1 MLQKTPFII
10 LRKFPFGEKGVVLH
24 VFTEE
29 MGRIPILIKNA
40 RSKRSPLPYG
50 LIRPLFLLEG
60 LLTKNNTS
68 SFYMVKE
75 ALAIRHYNNMM
86 SDPRRTAIAFFLADI
101 WSNCLNEEGKQTS
114 FFQFLKSA
122 VDTLESTESGLSYF
136 HHWALLQTAFHLG
149 FSPGKS
155 TLSSPYY
162 FDLMNGEYI
171 QYPTVHPYYIE
182 PESASAFS
190 YLSSEETF
198 PTELPPHWS
207 PGRKRIVLSELMDFY
222 RLHVDGF
229 RMPGSLEILSAL

>member
-24 VFTEE
+24 VFAEE
-29 MGRIPILIKNA
+29 LGRIPILIKSA
-40 RSKRSPLPYG
+40 RSKRSPIAYG

-60 LLTKNNTS
+60 LLTKGSAS

-75 ALAIRHYNNMM
+75 AAPLDHYDNMM
-86 SDPRRTAIAFFLADI
+86 SDPRRTAIAFFLADM
-101 WSNCLNEEGKQTS
+101 WSNCLNEEGKQTV
-114 FFQFLKSA
+114 FFQFLKSV

-155 TLSSPYY
+155 TYKPPYY
-162 FDLMNGEYI
+162 FDLMNGEYV
-171 QYPTVHPYYIE
+171 QYPPIHPYYIE
-182 PESASAFS
+182 PESAAAFS
-190 YLSSEETF
+190 HLSGENTF
-198 PTELPPHWS
+198 PKELPPHWNTQ
-207 PGRKRIVLSELMDFY
+207 RKKIVLNQLMDFY

-229 RMPGSLEILSAL
+229 KMPGSLEVLSAL